1 MANTELAAQPRTI
14 LGKKVSGLRRQGLV
28 PCNIY
33 GRNQPS
39 LAVQVPERE
48 LKRVVRA
55 AGHTGLVAISIDGDG
70 APRTAVVRE
79 IQRYAMTGELKHV
92 AFQQVSLTEKMT
104 VAVPFVL
111 SGHAPVVDLDGIVVQ
126 ALDQVSVECLP
137 QNIPQHIEV
146 DISGMTG
153 FDSQIHVRDLRLPGN
168 VTVLTDPDLL
178 VASVTRQ
185 AAAEEE
191 AAPAAEEAGAEAEA
205 ATEAEEAPAAEAAPS
220 EG

>member
-14 LGKKVSGLRRQGLV
+14 LGKKVGRLRRQGLV

-39 LAVQVPERE
+39 LAVQVSERE

-79 IQRYAMTGELKHV
+79 IQRYAMTGELRHV

-104 VAVPFVL
+104 VAVPL
-111 SGHAPVVDLDGIVVQ
+111 TLAGHAPIADLDGVVVQ
-126 ALDQVSVECLP
+126 ALDRVEVECLP
-137 QNIPQHIEV
+137 GDIPQHIEV
-146 DISGMTG
+146 DISGMTD
-153 FDSQIHVRDLRLPGN
+153 FDSQIHVRDLPLPGN
-168 VTVLTDPDLL
+168 VAMLADPDLL

-185 AAAEEE
+185 TAAEEE
-191 AAPAAEEAGAEAEA
+191 EAPAAEEAAEAEA
-205 ATEAEEAPAAEAAPS
+205 AAEEATPAAEATPS